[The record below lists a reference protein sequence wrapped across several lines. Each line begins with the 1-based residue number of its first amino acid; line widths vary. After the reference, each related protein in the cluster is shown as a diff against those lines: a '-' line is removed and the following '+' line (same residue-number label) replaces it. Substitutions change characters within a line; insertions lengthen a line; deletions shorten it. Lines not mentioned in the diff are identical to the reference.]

1 LVSAPDPE
9 FPPGQTGGGVVVV
22 TCIVDQEGR
31 PQQVHVVRS
40 LSDDYDR
47 EAVQAVEQYR
57 FAPAMLQEGSVPKP
71 VPVEVH
77 IEVNFRP
84 K

>member
-1 LVSAPDPE
+1 M
-9 FPPGQTGGGVVVV
+9 
-22 TCIVDQEGR
+22 TCIVDEKGQ

-57 FAPAMLQEGSVPKP
+57 FAPAILQEG
-71 VPVEVH
+71 
-77 IEVNFRP
+77 FRS